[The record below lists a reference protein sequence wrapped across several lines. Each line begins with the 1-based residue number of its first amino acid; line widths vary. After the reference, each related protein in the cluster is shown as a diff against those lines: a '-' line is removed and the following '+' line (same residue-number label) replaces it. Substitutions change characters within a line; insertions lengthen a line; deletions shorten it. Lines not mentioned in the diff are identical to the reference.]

1 MSFLTRLS
9 LANRGLVA
17 LMAVVITAFGAYAI
31 PSLKQQ
37 LLPSLE
43 FPGAFIGVS
52 YPGAGPEIIEQQIT
66 RPIEDAVKGADGLDS
81 ISSTTREGSA
91 SIQVLFEFG
100 TDLDDAVNQLQ
111 TSVNRIQSTLP
122 DNVEPTI
129 FAGSTDD
136 IPAIVLAASGG
147 GDERELSRKLNE
159 FVLPELRAIEGVR
172 EVALTGT
179 RSEQVVVAPDRAKLA
194 AAGVDPRTIG
204 TALQANGVS
213 IPAGAVTEADRTL
226 TVQVGTPITSVEQLR
241 DVYLTGARGPVK
253 LGDIAT
259 VTAQLAVATSFTRTN
274 GTESLGLAV
283 TAAPDGNPV
292 AISHEVRDQLQALG
306 AASGATLTVITDQAP
321 FVERSI
327 ESLTTEGLLG
337 LLMAVIV
344 ILVFLLSLRSTLVT
358 AVSIPLSVLIALIAL
373 WLGDYSLNLLTLGA
387 LTIAVGRV
395 VDDSIVVLENIKRHL
410 GYGEAKVHAIT
421 TGVREVAGAVT
432 ASTLTTVAVF
442 APIALVG
449 GFVGQL
455 FAPFAVTVTVALL
468 ASLLVSL
475 TVVPIL
481 AYWFLRPA
489 AGGTEDESVRRAA
502 EEKELR
508 SPLQRAYLPVIRFAT
523 RRKVVTLLIGLV
535 ILVGTFGLS
544 TRLETN
550 FIDQSGQDT
559 LNVTQQMPV
568 GTSLAATDAAARRVE
583 ALLAARDD
591 IESYQV
597 TVGNGEFNPFVGS
610 GGASG
615 ASYSLALADDVDSTV
630 VIDQLRAEFGKLTGV
645 GELTVGTEGGGGFN
659 PDQLA
664 VVVQA
669 ADQDVLAAATEQVR
683 LAMTQTPNVTDVDT
697 TLAESVPRLD
707 VAVDRAA
714 AARAG
719 LTEAAVGQAVASA
732 FRAAPLGRITL
743 DGAGQDVVLSV
754 GAPPAGV
761 AELRALP
768 LTTRTGIVPLDS
780 VADVREVDGPVE
792 VTRLEG
798 NRSATV
804 SGTATGSN
812 IGAATTDLTKRLDGL
827 TLPAGASYR
836 IGGVSA
842 DQQEAFADLGIAVLA
857 AIAIVFLIMVAT
869 FRSVLQ
875 PLLLLVSIPF
885 AATGAI
891 GLLLATGTPLG
902 VPALIGVLMLVGI
915 VVTNA
920 IVLMD
925 LINQYRAEGYSVQ
938 AAVIEGA
945 RHRLRPILM
954 TAIATIFALLPMA
967 FGLTGE
973 GGFISQP
980 LAIVVIGGLIS
991 STLLTLVLVPTLYTM
1006 VENGKV
1012 RLSDRRRR
1020 RRDAR
1025 RDKAG
1030 LPPETPKH
1038 AAGDTAGAVSAA
1050 VPAAVPAAVAAGD
1063 NPAGD
1068 NPGSDDPAPAK
1079 AAVDAPAGAHE
1090 AGARPDRARANPA
1103 LRGYTDQF
1111 EVLRLP
1117 RRPATP
1123 PEPA

>member
-17 LMAVVITAFGAYAI
+17 LIALVITAFGAFAI

-66 RPIEDAVKGADGLDS
+66 KPIEDAVKGADGLDS

-100 TDLDDAVNQLQ
+100 TDLDTAVNQLQ

-136 IPAIVLAASGG
+136 IPAIVLAASSG
-147 GDERELSRKLNE
+147 GDERELARRLNE
-159 FVLPELRAIEGVR
+159 SVLPELRVIEGVR
-172 EVALTGT
+172 EVAVTGT
-179 RSEQVVVAPDRAKLA
+179 RSEQIVIAPKPAALA
-194 AAGVDPRTIG
+194 ASGVDPRSIA

-213 IPAGAVTEADRTL
+213 IPAGAVTDADRTL
-226 TVQVGTPITSVEQLR
+226 TVQVGTPITSIEQLG
-241 DVYLTGARGPVK
+241 DIYLTGKRGPVR
-253 LGDIAT
+253 LGDVAT
-259 VTAQLAVATSFTRTN
+259 VAAELAVATSFTRTD
-274 GTESLGLAV
+274 GVESLGLAV

-292 AISHEVRDQLQALG
+292 AISHEVRDQLAALG

-344 ILVFLLSLRSTLVT
+344 ILVFLLSVRSTLVT

-373 WLGDYSLNLLTLGA
+373 WIGDYSLNLLTLGA

-410 GYGEAKVHAIT
+410 GYGEAKVHAII
-421 TGVREVAGAVT
+421 TGVREVSGAVT

-455 FAPFAVTVTVALL
+455 FAPFAITVTVALL

-481 AYWFLRPA
+481 AYWFLKPA
-489 AGGTEDESVRRAA
+489 AGGAEDDAVRHAA
-502 EEKELR
+502 EQKELR
-508 SPLQRAYLPVIRFAT
+508 SPLQRAYLPIIRFAT
-523 RRKVVTLLIGLV
+523 KRKIATLLIGVVVL
-535 ILVGTFGLS
+535 IGTFALS
-544 TRLETN
+544 SRLETN

-559 LNVTQQMPV
+559 LSVTQKMPV
-568 GTSLAATDAAARRVE
+568 GTSLTATNDAAKRVE
-583 ALLAARDD
+583 ALLSARDD
-591 IESYQV
+591 IKSYQV

-615 ASYSLALADDVDSTV
+615 ASYSLALAEDVDSTV
-630 VIDQLRAEFGKLTGV
+630 ATDELRAEFAKLTGA
-645 GELTVGTEGGGGFN
+645 GELTVGAEGSFN
-659 PDQLA
+659 ANQLA

-669 ADQDVLAAATEQVR
+669 ADQDVLIAATEQVR
-683 LAMTQTPNVTDVDT
+683 AAMAQTPNVTDIDT
-697 TLAESVPRLD
+697 SLAESVPRLD
-707 VAVDRAA
+707 VTVDRAA
-714 AARAG
+714 AAKAG
-719 LTEAAVGQAVASA
+719 LTEAAVGQAVAGA
-732 FRAAPLGRITL
+732 FRAAPLGRITT
-743 DGAGQDVVLSV
+743 DGASQNVVLSI
-754 GAPPAGV
+754 GAPPSSA
-761 AELRALP
+761 AALRALP
-768 LTTRTGIVPLDS
+768 LTTATGVVTLDS
-780 VADVREVDGPVE
+780 VANVEEVDGPVE

-812 IGAATTDLTKRLDGL
+812 IGAATADLTKRLDGL
-827 TLPAGASYR
+827 TLPAGASYE

-842 DQQEAFADLGIAVLA
+842 DQADAFADLGLAVLA
-857 AIAIVFLIMVAT
+857 AIAIVFIIMVAT

-891 GLLLATGTPLG
+891 GLLLLTDTPLG

-925 LINQYRAEGYSVQ
+925 LINQYRTEGYGVQ

-980 LAIVVIGGLIS
+980 LAIVVIGGLLS

-1006 VENGKV
+1006 VENGKE
-1012 RLSDRRRR
+1012 RLGRRRLQR
-1020 RRDAR
+1020 RNRKQHRRDVR
-1025 RDKAG
+1025 AG
-1030 LPPETPKH
+1030 KIAVAEPDQPRH
-1038 AAGDTAGAVSAA
+1038 AAAEPTPATGDEPGK
-1050 VPAAVPAAVAAGD
+1050 PAAGQQ
-1063 NPAGD
+1063 
-1068 NPGSDDPAPAK
+1068 S
-1079 AAVDAPAGAHE
+1079 GAHE
-1090 AGARPDRARANPA
+1090 AGTASGSEPAAAPVSEPASGPSPASKPDANSA
-1103 LRGYTDQF
+1103 LHGYTDQF

-1117 RRPATP
+1117 RGPKPA
-1123 PEPA
+1123 